1 MNLDMIMIIFE
12 YQGVPDRMRGTVW
25 RILLNVDL
33 AKQKQ
38 QGIYAKMK
46 LLGRKTSPDLHQ
58 IDLDVRRTFRRHV
71 MFRERFSPSQKELFT
86 VLVAHSVYNK
96 QVGVNVNWIVLH
108 NIVGSRWA
116 TARGCPTW
124 PPYCSCTSTVMKT
137 PSSLWVS

>member
-1 MNLDMIMIIFE
+1 MIIFE

-96 QVGVNVNWIVLH
+96 QVGAV
-108 NIVGSRWA
+108 
-116 TARGCPTW
+116 T
-124 PPYCSCTSTVMKT
+124 
-137 PSSLWVS
+137 

>member
-1 MNLDMIMIIFE
+1 
-12 YQGVPDRMRGTVW
+12 MRGTVW

-96 QVGVNVNWIVLH
+96 QVGDIMSSGWLFKILSVVGGLLPGNVPP
-108 NIVGSRWA
+108 GSHIA
-116 TARGCPTW
+116 H
-124 PPYCSCTSTVMKT
+124 VHQ
-137 PSSLWVS
+137 L

>member
-58 IDLDVRRTFRRHV
+58 IDLDVRRTFQRHV

-96 QVGVNVNWIVLH
+96 QVGSGLMNVNWTVLH
-108 NIVGSRWA
+108 DIILSVLGGLLPGDVPLGGHIA
-116 TARGCPTW
+116 H
-124 PPYCSCTSTVMKT
+124 VHQ
-137 PSSLWVS
+137 L

>member
-1 MNLDMIMIIFE
+1 MNLDMIMIFFE

-96 QVGVNVNWIVLH
+96 QVGV
-108 NIVGSRWA
+108 
-116 TARGCPTW
+116 
-124 PPYCSCTSTVMKT
+124 MM
-137 PSSLWVS
+137 SSG